1 MIVEEREQTELALSM
16 PSPEDRLPR
25 LAGLALTVV
34 VALLIAALLVKG
46 VASAATASEMFF
58 YPFQFDESEGMI
70 VAETMLM
77 DQGVGIFALPTPDL
91 FISAPYP
98 PLFYLLNWPIQHLS
112 GAEPTF
118 KGGRAL
124 SLLSALFVGVAIF
137 GIVSS
142 LTRDRLAGVVGGLA
156 WWSLS
161 LVTYWGSLVKPDV
174 LAVALG
180 LAGLWWLISR
190 PQTQVW
196 WALPFF
202 LGAIYT
208 KQTAIAAAVAAVG
221 WLLFTRPRTALAFG
235 GLYAVSAVVPTLA
248 LNWLT
253 DGGYFYHLFTIHD
266 LPWFEERY
274 GLFVGNFL
282 ATYWPF
288 VLPGT
293 IVLLAMGVVWLVRR
307 LRKEAQ
313 PVPRGAALL
322 LFFYLGMTIVAS
334 VGTGTHGG
342 QHNHL
347 LEWAASSCLG
357 LGMGIAMLR
366 RINVWQARVASA
378 LAGVLVLA
386 FVPGLFTHPGWMRAE
401 FGQLDVERRGAM
413 MSIFQYVTNNGG
425 TAYSDNVSLLL
436 TARKKLWTTDP
447 FTQTHATEFGRWDES
462 KLVGAISGRS
472 FDQII
477 LRVDVFEPGRISAG
491 DVSPAIL
498 QAVKDN
504 YKLDQGNVENIYV
517 PR

>member
-1 MIVEEREQTELALSM
+1 MIVEDREQTELALSA
-16 PSPEDRLPR
+16 PPPEARLPR
-25 LAGLALTVV
+25 LAGVALTVV
-34 VALLIAALLVKG
+34 VGLLFIALLAKG
-46 VASAATASEMFF
+46 VASAATAAEMFL

-124 SLLSALFVGVAIF
+124 SLLSALFVGFAIF

-142 LTRDRLAGVVGGLA
+142 LTSYRLAGVVGGLA

-190 PQTQVW
+190 PQSQVW
-196 WALPFF
+196 WALLFF

-221 WLLFTRPRTALAFG
+221 WLLFTRPRTAIAFG
-235 GLYAVSAVVPTLA
+235 GLYAIGAVLPTLA

-253 DGGYFYHLFTIHD
+253 DGGSFYHLFTIHD

-274 GLFVGNFL
+274 SLFVGNFL

-293 IVLLAMGVVWLVRR
+293 LVLLAMGVMWLVRR
-307 LRKEAQ
+307 LRKEARI
-313 PVPRGAALL
+313 VPRDAALL
-322 LFFYLGMTIVAS
+322 LF
-334 VGTGTHGG
+334 
-342 QHNHL
+342 
-347 LEWAASSCLG
+347 
-357 LGMGIAMLR
+357 
-366 RINVWQARVASA
+366 
-378 LAGVLVLA
+378 
-386 FVPGLFTHPGWMRAE
+386 
-401 FGQLDVERRGAM
+401 
-413 MSIFQYVTNNGG
+413 
-425 TAYSDNVSLLL
+425 
-436 TARKKLWTTDP
+436 
-447 FTQTHATEFGRWDES
+447 
-462 KLVGAISGRS
+462 
-472 FDQII
+472 
-477 LRVDVFEPGRISAG
+477 
-491 DVSPAIL
+491 
-498 QAVKDN
+498 
-504 YKLDQGNVENIYV
+504 
-517 PR
+517 